1 METGAVIMRKVNR
14 MLIHLT
20 FLTMALYLGG
30 FNMAIAGEVKIA
42 GAYDFVFESIDGE
55 KLPLNAF
62 RGKVILVVNTAS
74 RCGFTRQYKALQSLW
89 SKYRNQGLIVLGIPS
104 NDFGRQEPGNESEIK
119 TFCEVNF
126 NVDFPMTSK
135 VNVKGESAH
144 PFYKWARDE
153 MGSIAIPRWNFHK
166 YLIAADGRLID
177 WFASTTDPESKRL
190 VSAIEAL
197 L

>member
-1 METGAVIMRKVNR
+1 
-14 MLIHLT
+14 
-20 FLTMALYLGG
+20 
-30 FNMAIAGEVKIA
+30 MAIAGEVKIS

>member
-1 METGAVIMRKVNR
+1 MMRKVNR
-14 MLIHLT
+14 IQIHLT

-104 NDFGRQEPGNESEIK
+104 NDFGRQEPGDESEIK

>member
-1 METGAVIMRKVNR
+1 
-14 MLIHLT
+14 
-20 FLTMALYLGG
+20 
-30 FNMAIAGEVKIA
+30 MAIAGEVKISR
-42 GAYDFVFESIDGE
+42 AYDFVFEAIDGE
-55 KLPLNAF
+55 KLPLKAF

-74 RCGFTRQYKALQSLW
+74 RCGFTKQYKALQSLW

-104 NDFGRQEPGNESEIK
+104 NDFGRQEPGDDSEIK

-144 PFYKWARDE
+144 PFYKWAREE

>member
-14 MLIHLT
+14 MPINLT

-42 GAYDFVFESIDGE
+42 RAYDFVFEAIDGE
-55 KLPLNAF
+55 KLPLKAF

-74 RCGFTRQYKALQSLW
+74 RCGFTKQYKALQSLW
-89 SKYRNQGLIVLGIPS
+89 SKYRNQGLVVLGIPS
-104 NDFGRQEPGNESEIK
+104 NDFGRQEPGDESEIK

>member
-1 METGAVIMRKVNR
+1 
-14 MLIHLT
+14 
-20 FLTMALYLGG
+20 
-30 FNMAIAGEVKIA
+30 MAIAGEVKIA
-42 GAYDFVFESIDGE
+42 RAYDFVFDSIDGE
-55 KLPLNAF
+55 KLPLNVF

-104 NDFGRQEPGNESEIK
+104 NDFGRQEPGDESEIK

>member
-1 METGAVIMRKVNR
+1 MMRKVNR
-14 MLIHLT
+14 MQIHIT

-42 GAYDFVFESIDGE
+42 RAYDFVFDSIDGE

-104 NDFGRQEPGNESEIK
+104 NDFGRQEPGDESEIK

>member
-1 METGAVIMRKVNR
+1 MMRKVNR

-74 RCGFTRQYKALQSLW
+74 RCGFTQQYKALQSLW

-104 NDFGRQEPGNESEIK
+104 NDFGRQEPGDESEIK

-177 WFASTTDPESKRL
+177 WFASTTDPGSKRL
-190 VSAIEAL
+190 ISAIEAL

>member
-1 METGAVIMRKVNR
+1 MMRKVNR
-14 MLIHLT
+14 MQIHIT

-42 GAYDFVFESIDGE
+42 RAYDFVFDSIDGE

-74 RCGFTRQYKALQSLW
+74 RCGFTQQYKALQSLW

>member
-1 METGAVIMRKVNR
+1 MMRKVNR

-20 FLTMALYLGG
+20 FLSLALYLGG

-42 GAYDFVFESIDGE
+42 RAYDFVFDSIDGE

-74 RCGFTRQYKALQSLW
+74 RCGFTQQYKALQSLW

-104 NDFGRQEPGNESEIK
+104 NDFGRQEPADESEIK

>member
-14 MLIHLT
+14 MPINLT

-42 GAYDFVFESIDGE
+42 RAYDFVFEAIDGE
-55 KLPLNAF
+55 KLPLNSF

-89 SKYRNQGLIVLGIPS
+89 SKYRNQGLVVLGIPS
-104 NDFGRQEPGNESEIK
+104 NDFGRQEPGDESEIK

>member
-1 METGAVIMRKVNR
+1 
-14 MLIHLT
+14 
-20 FLTMALYLGG
+20 
-30 FNMAIAGEVKIA
+30 MAIAGEVKIA

-104 NDFGRQEPGNESEIK
+104 NDFGRQEPADESEIK

>member
-1 METGAVIMRKVNR
+1 
-14 MLIHLT
+14 
-20 FLTMALYLGG
+20 
-30 FNMAIAGEVKIA
+30 MAIAGEVKIA
-42 GAYDFVFESIDGE
+42 RAYDFVFDSIDGE

>member
-1 METGAVIMRKVNR
+1 MMRKVNR
-14 MLIHLT
+14 MQIHLT
-20 FLTMALYLGG
+20 FFTMALYLGG

-104 NDFGRQEPGNESEIK
+104 NDFGRQEPGDESEIK

>member
-1 METGAVIMRKVNR
+1 MMRKVNR
-14 MLIHLT
+14 MQIHIT

-42 GAYDFVFESIDGE
+42 RAYDFVFDSIDGE